1 MADINLLPVEARDQE
16 NFSILVKRISIVSVV
31 VLVITGIVT
40 FIILVLFSSFSSK
53 RSKLVASVEASS
65 WQIESLKSTEELI
78 VVVKDKASSAEK
90 LVSSRTDF
98 ADIFE
103 NISKLIPQGVYFTD
117 AKFTSGKVSLS
128 ARAQSSADVAGLV
141 SSLLSSEGAK
151 YFNQVSIDSLSSNEL
166 GLFTFNITA
175 QLVNKK

>member
-65 WQIESLKSTEELI
+65 GQIESLKSTEELI

-128 ARAQSSADVAGLV
+128 
-141 SSLLSSEGAK
+141 SEGAK